1 MSLGYLITISGI
13 FSKSD
18 DLDILPPPPPFPEIG
33 KEENKILEPKTP
45 KKKEEI
51 RKGRKA
57 RNKMVFDFF
66 HGVGLVKTEHEK
78 RELERQRL
86 EYKKHREIVKRKIE
100 EDRKKGLSR
109 KKKLEKVRLEP
120 KKKIS
125 RSKGQILSR
134 IEDIKIQ
141 KPEGKTI
148 FGKFFGK
155 KEKTEL
161 DSELEDLEKL
171 NVKEEIKGGKLEIPE
186 FKFPEIEKDEEEIQ
200 EAISGIK
207 VKEKSFIPK
216 NFFKKKEHAE
226 EIIET
231 PEVMPRTYDKID
243 YVEEIEEKMHKARLD
258 LMDFKFEE
266 AKRVYIGIMRM
277 YNQLEPKKRSKVYQ
291 DIKDLYYERK
301 SAEKFMKK

>member
-1 MSLGYLITISGI
+1 M
-13 FSKSD
+13 
-18 DLDILPPPPPFPEIG
+18 
-33 KEENKILEPKTP
+33 
-45 KKKEEI
+45 
-51 RKGRKA
+51 
-57 RNKMVFDFF
+57 
-66 HGVGLVKTEHEK
+66 
-78 RELERQRL
+78 
-86 EYKKHREIVKRKIE
+86 
-100 EDRKKGLSR
+100 SR

-134 IEDIKIQ
+134 IDDRKIQ
-141 KPEGKTI
+141 VRPEKRTI
-148 FGKFFGK
+148 FGKIFGK

-161 DSELEDLEKL
+161 DKELKDLEKL
-171 NVKEEIKGGKLEIPE
+171 EVPE
-186 FKFPEIEKDEEEIQ
+186 FKLPKIEKDEEEIQ

-207 VKEKSFIPK
+207 VKKKSFIPK

-226 EIIET
+226 DAWKSKIQENQRFSVSLRNSKNFKEISGTNYVGRVET

-243 YVEEIEEKMHKARLD
+243 YVEEIEEKMHKARLA

-266 AKRVYIGIMRM
+266 AKRVYIGVMRM